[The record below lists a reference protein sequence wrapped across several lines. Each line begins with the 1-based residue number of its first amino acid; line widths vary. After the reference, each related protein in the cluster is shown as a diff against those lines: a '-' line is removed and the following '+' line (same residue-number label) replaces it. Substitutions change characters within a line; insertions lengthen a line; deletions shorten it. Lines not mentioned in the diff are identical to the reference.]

1 MLYKQYKHFVEEV
14 SGFFLCLDF
23 DLIKED
29 IPTYKF
35 VENLGLLTLD
45 EKFYI
50 KNVSAVI
57 KAISFNLNAFSH
69 SLVLQICPSVSQSVS
84 LGRV

>member
-1 MLYKQYKHFVEEV
+1 MEEV

-23 DLIKED
+23 DVIKED

-57 KAISFNLNAFSH
+57 KAISFDLNLKD
-69 SLVLQICPSVSQSVS
+69 PSVSQSVS